1 AQNQRPL
8 SLPVS
13 LKATIFICTLVQ
25 RSCFLLSPCAAPRSS
40 TMVAGTG
47 PFARTS
53 IRRAFESALLCGCLI
68 TASVGC
74 GRPPFSRSKRLPTV
88 VVLLCCDHE
97 SGDGVVDRVAVVGI
111 WFHCFVEGELRVCT
125 KVDADDDAVG
135 IIARGL

>member
-1 AQNQRPL
+1 LKKSFLLLGGWCVRGGPLMDRSKRQPEYSKMLWHAYNSGACRGRAQNQRPL

-53 IRRAFESALLCGCLI
+53 RLLDRCFGWPSFGQ
-68 TASVGC
+68 SVKEVHHR
-74 GRPPFSRSKRLPTV
+74 GRPFLRS
-88 VVLLCCDHE
+88 
-97 SGDGVVDRVAVVGI
+97 
-111 WFHCFVEGELRVCT
+111 
-125 KVDADDDAVG
+125 
-135 IIARGL
+135 